1 MSKEEKII
9 EIFNLFIGVTDLLFI
24 EFFDLDSDKML
35 DEKIEVLKQ
44 LNKGVSPID
53 IKNYYKVLEL
63 YPKDE
68 IWDL

>member
-9 EIFNLFIGVTDLLFI
+9 KIFNLFIGVTDLLFI
-24 EFFDLDSDKML
+24 EFFDLNSDKML

-44 LNKGVSPID
+44 LNKGVSPMD